1 MLICTFGRIIF
12 QQTME
17 ALKNINT
24 EKILFLDIETAPQ
37 YPSHK
42 ELPESFHKLW
52 DKKAKEKKFASDK
65 ETSADVYKNAGLF
78 AEFGKVVSISVGMF
92 SGKTF
97 RQKAY
102 YGDDEKVLLQDFC
115 SLLDKSY
122 NTDSHFLCAHNGK
135 EFDFP
140 FLARRILVAGIK
152 LPKMLDNAGKKPWEV
167 KHLDTLELWKF
178 GDNKNY
184 TSLNLLAEIFG
195 IPSPK
200 GDMDGSMMYKVY
212 WEDKDWDRIVKYNH
226 RDVLT
231 VAQVFLKFKGEKLI
245 EEKDIVIV

>member
-1 MLICTFGRIIF
+1 
-12 QQTME
+12 ME
-17 ALKNINT
+17 ALRNIQA

-37 YPSHK
+37 YPSYK
-42 ELPESFHKLW
+42 EVPGSFQKLW
-52 DKKAKEKKFASDK
+52 DTKAKRLLAEKDTPS
-65 ETSADVYKNAGLF
+65 DVYKSAGIY
-78 AEFGKVVSISVGMF
+78 AEFGKVVCITVGMF
-92 SGKTF
+92 NGKSF
-97 RQKAY
+97 RLKAF
-102 YGDDEKVLLQDFC
+102 YGDVEKTILAEFS
-115 SLLDKSY
+115 SLLEKQFS
-122 NTDSHFLCAHNGK
+122 TDSHYLCAHNGK

-140 FLARRILVAGIK
+140 FLARRILINGLKIPR
-152 LPKMLDNAGKKPWEV
+152 LLDNAGKKPWEIR
-167 KHLDTLELWKF
+167 HLDTMELWKF
-178 GDNKNY
+178 GDYKSY

-245 EEKDIVIV
+245 EEKDVVIA

>member
-1 MLICTFGRIIF
+1 
-12 QQTME
+12 ME

-37 YPSHK
+37 HPSYK
-42 ELPESFHKLW
+42 EVPETFQKLW
-52 DKKAKEKKFASDK
+52 DTKAKRIIS
-65 ETSADVYKNAGLF
+65 ETETPADVYKQAGIY
-78 AEFGKVVSISVGMF
+78 AEYGKVVCITVGMF
-92 SGKTF
+92 SGNTF
-97 RQKAY
+97 RLKAF
-102 YGDDEKVLLQDFC
+102 YGDDEKKVLTEFS
-115 SLLDKSY
+115 SLLDKQF

-140 FLARRILVAGIK
+140 FLARRILVNGLKIPR
-152 LPKMLDNAGKKPWEV
+152 LLDNAGKKPWEV
-167 KHLDTLELWKF
+167 RHLDTMELWKF
-178 GDNKNY
+178 GDYKSY

-245 EEKDIVIV
+245 EEKDVVIV

>member
-1 MLICTFGRIIF
+1 
-12 QQTME
+12 ME
-17 ALKNINT
+17 AIKNIHS

-37 YPSHK
+37 YPSYDK
-42 ELPESFHKLW
+42 IPESFQKLW
-52 DKKAKEKKFASDK
+52 DLKSKRLITDTKSP
-65 ETSADVYKNAGLF
+65 SDVYKSAGIY

-97 RQKAY
+97 RLKAY
-102 YGDDEKVLLQDFC
+102 YGDDEKILLQEFAE
-115 SLLDKSY
+115 LLNKHY
-122 NTDSHFLCAHNGK
+122 NTESHYLCAHNGK

-140 FLARRILVAGIK
+140 FLARRILINS
-152 LPKMLDNAGKKPWEV
+152 LPLPHILDTAGKKPWEV
-167 KHLDTLELWKF
+167 KYLDTMELWKF
-178 GDNKNY
+178 GDYKSY

-212 WEDKDWDRIVKYNH
+212 WEDKDWERIVKYNH

-245 EEKDIVIV
+245 DDKDVVIV

>member
-1 MLICTFGRIIF
+1 
-12 QQTME
+12 ME
-17 ALKNINT
+17 ALKNIHT

-37 YPSHK
+37 HPSYK
-42 ELPESFHKLW
+42 EVKDPFKKLW
-52 DKKAKEKKFASDK
+52 DTKAKRLLAELESP
-65 ETSADVYKNAGLF
+65 ADVYKQAGIY
-78 AEFGKVVSISVGMF
+78 AEFGKVVCITVGMF
-92 SGKTF
+92 SGSSF
-97 RQKAY
+97 RLKAF
-102 YGDDEKVLLQDFC
+102 YGDDEKIILKDF
-115 SLLDKSY
+115 SELLDKHY
-122 NTDSHFLCAHNGK
+122 NTESHFLCAHNGK

-140 FLARRILVAGIK
+140 FLARRILINGIK
-152 LPKMLDNAGKKPWEV
+152 IPRLLDNAGKKPWEIR
-167 KHLDTLELWKF
+167 HLDTMELWKF
-178 GDNKNY
+178 GDYKSY

-231 VAQVFLKFKGEKLI
+231 VAQVFLRFKGEKLI

>member
-1 MLICTFGRIIF
+1 
-12 QQTME
+12 ME
-17 ALKNINT
+17 ALKNINP

-37 YPSHK
+37 HPSYK
-42 ELPESFHKLW
+42 EVPEAFQKLW
-52 DKKAKEKKFASDK
+52 DTKAKRIVS
-65 ETSADVYKNAGLF
+65 ETETPADVYKQAGIY
-78 AEFGKVVSISVGMF
+78 AEYGKVVCITIGMF
-92 SGKTF
+92 SGKIF
-97 RQKAY
+97 RLKAF
-102 YGDDEKVLLQDFC
+102 YGDDEKVILDDFSKLLEKQF
-115 SLLDKSY
+115 

-140 FLARRILVAGIK
+140 FLARRILVNGLKIPR
-152 LPKMLDNAGKKPWEV
+152 LLDNAGKKPWEV
-167 KHLDTLELWKF
+167 RHLDTMELWKF
-178 GDNKNY
+178 GDYKSY

-245 EEKDIVIV
+245 EEKDVVVV

>member
-1 MLICTFGRIIF
+1 
-12 QQTME
+12 ME
-17 ALKNINT
+17 ALKSINT

-37 YPSHK
+37 YPSYN
-42 ELPESFHKLW
+42 EIPDSFKKLW
-52 DKKAKEKKFASDK
+52 DLKAKRLLTEND
-65 ETSADVYKNAGLF
+65 TPADVYKQAGIY
-78 AEFGKVVSISVGMF
+78 AEFGKVVCITVGMF
-92 SGKTF
+92 SGKSF
-97 RQKAY
+97 RLKAF
-102 YGDDEKVLLQDFC
+102 YGDDEKTLLTDFA
-115 SLLDKSY
+115 SLLDKQF

-140 FLARRILVAGIK
+140 FLARRILINGLKIPR
-152 LPKMLDNAGKKPWEV
+152 LLDNAGKKPWEV
-167 KHLDTLELWKF
+167 RHLDTMELWKF
-178 GDNKNY
+178 GDYKSY

-231 VAQVFLKFKGEKLI
+231 VAQVLLKFKGEKLI
-245 EEKDIVIV
+245 DDKDVVIV